1 MTLNS
6 VQYLLFF
13 PLTVALYYITPGRL
27 RWVILLLA
35 SYLFYACWNVELIIW
50 LALITIVSYGA
61 ALLMEKR
68 KEPASKKLILSISVV
83 GILSILFVFKY
94 LNFTLEQ
101 ISFLSQIA
109 GIRIHFEKVKWALPV
124 GISFYTFM
132 ALGYLFDVYRG
143 KSAATKHLGK
153 YALFLS
159 FFPHIAQGPIDRAA
173 LLLPQFD
180 AAHKFDYELVKKGLL
195 LILWGAFKKM
205 VIADRLAML
214 ADTVFNNVS
223 AYSGQA
229 FWIASVFYTFQIYCD
244 FSGYTDMALGSANV
258 MGFHLYPNFKF
269 PYLATSVTDFWRR
282 WHISLTSWFRDY
294 IYIPLGGNRVSE
306 ARWALNVM
314 IVFLISGLWHG
325 ASWTF
330 ILWGGLHGLCQ
341 LVGKYKSRLTD
352 KYFVHKEGIM
362 ASLVK
367 GANIVITFFIV
378 NFLWSLFRANSM
390 QDWLVM
396 FGRLTVLMKNFNV
409 FKLGMQKGDFIF
421 SIVLIALL
429 MILEYLHS
437 KTDLYVFLQNR
448 SLAVRWSVY
457 MAGIFIVIMFGVY
470 GTLSASSFIYF
481 QF

>member
-6 VQYLLFF
+6 MQYLLFF

-27 RWVILLLA
+27 RWLVLLMA
-35 SYLFYACWNVELIIW
+35 SYFFYACWNVELIIW
-50 LALITIVSYGA
+50 LAIITIVSYGA
-61 ALLMEKR
+61 ALLIEK
-68 KEPASKKLILSISVV
+68 KKKPASKKSVLV
-83 GILSILFVFKY
+83 VSVLGILSILFVFKY

-101 ISFLSQIA
+101 ISSLNRIA
-109 GIRIHFEKVKWALPV
+109 GMNIHFEKVKWALPV
-124 GISFYTFM
+124 GISFYSFM
-132 ALGYLFDVYRG
+132 ALGYLFDVYRE
-143 KSAATKHLGK
+143 KIRVTKHPGK

-180 AAHKFDYELVKKGLL
+180 AVHKFDYELVKRGLL

-306 ARWALNVM
+306 TRWALNVM

-341 LVGKYKSRLTD
+341 LIGKYKNRITDKFFGTKSGILKYLTD
-352 KYFVHKEGIM
+352 I
-362 ASLVK
+362 L
-367 GANIVITFFIV
+367 NIFTTFFIV

-390 QDWLVM
+390 QDWLLI
-396 FGRLTVLMKNFNV
+396 FSRLTVPMKSFNV
-409 FKLGMQKGDFIF
+409 FKLGMQKEDFIF

-429 MILEYLHS
+429 MILEYLHT

-448 SLAVRWSVY
+448 PLPVRWSVY

-470 GTLSASSFIYF
+470 GTLSASSFIYL